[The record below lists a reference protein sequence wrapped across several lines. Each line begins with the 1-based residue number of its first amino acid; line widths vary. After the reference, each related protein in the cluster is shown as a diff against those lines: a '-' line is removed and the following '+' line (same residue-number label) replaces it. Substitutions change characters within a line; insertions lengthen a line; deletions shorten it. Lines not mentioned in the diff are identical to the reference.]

1 MPKNY
6 STVKVTPDSLIFLK
20 KITTNRLRV
29 RLDEDEP
36 ITLTE
41 TITLIEKYFK
51 NNNISYKEMISQE
64 ILQK

>member
-6 STVKVTPDSLIFLK
+6 STVKVTPDSLLFLK

-29 RLDEDEP
+29 KLDEDEP